1 MNQETDR
8 QPDKGPAV
16 EIDYEHID
24 VSRIMDQI
32 KSRVA
37 EEARLEPPRGEADA
51 GSVPVPDFDLESGD
65 GQPPARG
72 RTKRLLLKVMSPFRP
87 LVKFLILPVYDEF
100 QQTVRILH
108 NTNKRLDR
116 LYAVTDQDRQSV
128 AVRLDRLKDYTKL
141 LHGLSHNLVIELTKL
156 KIENDTLK
164 ARLEIM
170 EKDFVFM
177 GKRERALEHEVFK

>member
-1 MNQETDR
+1 MTEETKKS
-8 QPDKGPAV
+8 PEKKPGV
-16 EIDYEHID
+16 EIDYDHVD

-32 KSRVA
+32 KARA
-37 EEARLEPPRGEADA
+37 AGEARRESGSA
-51 GSVPVPDFDLESGD
+51 GDPESVHVPDFDIESGD

-72 RTKRLLLKVMSPFRP
+72 RKKRLLLKVMSPFRP
-87 LVKFLILPVYDEF
+87 LIKLLILPVYDEF

-141 LHGLSHNLVIELTKL
+141 LHGLSHNLVVELTKL

-170 EKDFVFM
+170 EKDFDFM